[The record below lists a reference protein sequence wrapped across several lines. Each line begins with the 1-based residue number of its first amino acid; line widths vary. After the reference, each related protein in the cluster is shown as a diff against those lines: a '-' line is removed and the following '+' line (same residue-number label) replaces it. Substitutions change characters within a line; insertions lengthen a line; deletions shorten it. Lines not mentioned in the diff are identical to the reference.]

1 MGKKQSLLDLLKV
14 WVKTEQDPLFW
25 NYAKRLNLFVMLLD
39 LPTRRHNFLVRGMVS
54 LVRLAQLKA
63 FHDGMQRCA
72 RKRQGGGGTD
82 RPPLS
87 QMNRGAPETGG
98 WSSFLPCGGV

>member
-1 MGKKQSLLDLLKV
+1 MNKQHNERIELLDLLQE
-14 WVKTEQDPLFW
+14 WVKNEQDPMFW
-25 NYAKRLNLFVMLLD
+25 DYAKRLNLFVMLLD

-72 RKRQGGGGTD
+72 RKRQWSGGAD
-82 RPPLS
+82 LPPLS
-87 QMNRGAPETGG
+87 
-98 WSSFLPCGGV
+98 